1 MRARVSISLIGL
13 LTLTLVSCTG
23 GRSHPPAP
31 PNLRRPAASS
41 RARFQAVQ
49 VRAVDALDRPQ
60 ASQQAAQVAAGV
72 VALLNDYYNI
82 SFLDPSRWH
91 GGSHPD
97 LAGLFSP
104 EAQAAAARDLKALAL
119 ADLAPKLKRVE
130 ATRQEASRVSVLI
143 EQNLDAP
150 VAIVS
155 AAFEGTGQPVGSG
168 EGPVNIEH
176 TATFL
181 LTKEASAFK
190 ISAYDVTLK
199 VDTA

>member
-1 MRARVSISLIGL
+1 
-13 LTLTLVSCTG
+13 
-23 GRSHPPAP
+23 
-31 PNLRRPAASS
+31 LRT
-41 RARFQAVQ
+41 VQ

-60 ASQQAAQVAAGV
+60 ASQQAAQAAAGV
-72 VALLNDYYNI
+72 VAFLNDYYNV

-104 EAQAAAARDLKALAL
+104 DAWAAATRDLQALAL

-130 ATRQEASRVSVLI
+130 ATKQEASRVSVLI
-143 EQNLDAP
+143 EPNLDAS

-155 AAFEGTGQPVGSG
+155 AAFEGTGQPVASG
-168 EGPVNIEH
+168 EGPVKITH

-199 VDTA
+199 ADTTARSAAFGTPVQAWPET